1 MLRVKAGIVNL
12 YVTAPDTMSAGRSRS
27 YVVSAGEMTLFA
39 ELFDAESGQV
49 LARVADR
56 RRARDNSSLTLSDS
70 MVNTD
75 EATVIASRWAGILR
89 DGLDKAHG
97 IGKK

>member
-1 MLRVKAGIVNL
+1 
-12 YVTAPDTMSAGRSRS
+12 MSAGRSRT
-27 YVVSAGEMTLFA
+27 YVVSAGETTLFA
-39 ELFDAESGQV
+39 ELFDSESGQM
-49 LARVADR
+49 LARAADR
-56 RRARDNSSLTLSDS
+56 RQARDNGSLTLSDS